1 MYLKK
6 VQAMLTKAKVP
17 GSMTGSTDR
26 RVGALVL
33 LSVSSRAC
41 REKVNSHL
49 RIAIGVH
56 LSYCG
61 YLPSGPREQAL
72 WSGTKAEGIWSLLT
86 NALSL
91 VILSR

>member
-1 MYLKK
+1 MYSKK

-61 YLPSGPREQAL
+61 YFPRVPESRHFGQAPRQRAFGL
-72 WSGTKAEGIWSLLT
+72 F
-86 NALSL
+86 
-91 VILSR
+91 